1 MIIKRYSAFLLALA
15 VSVFSMSA
23 QTASFLNVPDDAKD
37 LGMGG
42 VSFVRDAECVL
53 DDTSLTADVSY
64 FRWSP
69 KGVGSNLIDVDVNY
83 SFGRIGVFGEV
94 RMNGY
99 ASYPM
104 FDGSGN
110 GTGEYKPNEMMAG
123 VGAAYAITDGLA
135 VSVLAKYVGSKL
147 APEANAN
154 AFCADVNLVYR
165 HDALTAGLLAANL
178 GSGLN
183 YGSSK
188 VALPMMVKAGAAYDL
203 GFGDDFDLQLGLDA
217 GYMAQ
222 SGHNAVVASAGA
234 DLKMFDIASV
244 RAGYHFSSNTAFD
257 PSYIS
262 AGLGVDVSVI
272 SISAAYLFGPS
283 PMSGTL
289 CAAIG
294 VRF

>member
-1 MIIKRYSAFLLALA
+1 MIIKRYSAFLLTLV
-15 VSVFSMSA
+15 VSAFSMSA

-53 DDTSLTADVSY
+53 DETSLNADFSY

-69 KGVGSNLIDVDVNY
+69 KGVGTNLIDVDINY
-83 SFGRIGVFGEV
+83 SFGKIGIFGEA

-104 FDGSGN
+104 FDGMGN

-123 VGAAYAITDGLA
+123 IGAAYAITDGLA
-135 VSVLAKYVGSKL
+135 VSVLAKYVGSSL
-147 APEANAN
+147 APEAKAN
-154 AFCADVNLVYR
+154 AFCADVNLLYR
-165 HDALTAGLLAANL
+165 NKDLTVGLLAANL
-178 GSGLN
+178 GSSLDFGTA
-183 YGSSK
+183 K
-188 VALPMMVKAGAAYDL
+188 VALPMAVKAGAAYDL
-203 GFGDDFDLQLGLDA
+203 GLGENFGLQLGLDA

-244 RAGYHFSSNTAFD
+244 RAGYHFSSNNAFD

>member
-1 MIIKRYSAFLLALA
+1 MRIKRYSALLLALVA
-15 VSVFSMSA
+15 SVFSMSA

-53 DDTSLTADVSY
+53 DDTSLNADVSY

-69 KGVGSNLIDVDVNY
+69 KGVATNLIDVDVNY
-83 SFGRIGVFGEV
+83 SFGKVGIIAEA

-104 FDGSGN
+104 FDGMGN
-110 GTGEYKPNEMMAG
+110 GTGEYKPSEMMAG
-123 VGAAYAITDGLA
+123 IGAAYAITDGLA
-135 VSVLAKYVGSKL
+135 VSVLAKYVGSNL
-147 APEANAN
+147 APEAKAN
-154 AFCADVNLVYR
+154 AFCADVNLLYR
-165 HDALTAGLLAANL
+165 NKDLTVGLLAANL
-178 GSGLN
+178 GSSLDFGTA
-183 YGSSK
+183 K
-188 VALPMMVKAGAAYDL
+188 VALPMAVKAGAAYDL
-203 GFGDDFDLQLGLDA
+203 GLGENFDLQLGLDA
-217 GYMAQ
+217 GYMTQ

-234 DLKMFDIASV
+234 DFKMFDIASV
-244 RAGYHFSSNTAFD
+244 RAGYHFSSNNAFD

-294 VRF
+294 IRF

>member
-1 MIIKRYSAFLLALA
+1 MRIKRYSALLLALA

-23 QTASFLNVPDDAKD
+23 QTASFLNVPDDARD

-42 VSFVRDAECVL
+42 VSFIRDAECVI
-53 DDTSLTADVSY
+53 DETSLTADVSY

-69 KGVGSNLIDVDVNY
+69 KGVGTNIIDADVNY
-83 SFGRIGVFGEV
+83 SFGKIGIFGEA

-110 GTGEYKPNEMMAG
+110 GTGEYKPNELMAG
-123 VGAAYAITDGLA
+123 IGAAYAITDGLA
-135 VSVLAKYVGSKL
+135 VSVLAKYVGSNL
-147 APEANAN
+147 APEAKAN
-154 AFCADVNLVYR
+154 AFCADINLLYR
-165 HDALTAGLLAANL
+165 HNALTAGLLAANL
-178 GSGLN
+178 GSSLN
-183 YGSSK
+183 FGTAK
-188 VALPMMVKAGAAYDL
+188 VALPMLVKAGAAYDF
-203 GFGDDFDLQLGLDA
+203 GFGDDFALQLGLDA
-217 GYMAQ
+217 GYMTQ

-272 SISAAYLFGPS
+272 SISAAYLFAPS

-289 CAAIG
+289 CAAVG

>member
-1 MIIKRYSAFLLALA
+1 MIIKRYSALLLTLV
-15 VSVFSMSA
+15 VSAFSMSA

-53 DDTSLTADVSY
+53 DEASLNADLSY

-69 KGVGSNLIDVDVNY
+69 KGVGTNLIDVDINY
-83 SFGRIGVFGEV
+83 SFGKIGIFGEA

-104 FDGSGN
+104 FDGMGN

-123 VGAAYAITDGLA
+123 IGAAYAITDGLA
-135 VSVLAKYVGSKL
+135 VSVLAKYVGSSL
-147 APEANAN
+147 APEAKAN
-154 AFCADVNLVYR
+154 AFCADVNLLYR
-165 HDALTAGLLAANL
+165 NKDLTVGLLAANL
-178 GSGLN
+178 GSSLDFGTA
-183 YGSSK
+183 K
-188 VALPMMVKAGAAYDL
+188 VALPMAVKAGAAYDL
-203 GFGDDFDLQLGLDA
+203 GLGENFDLQFGLDA

-234 DLKMFDIASV
+234 DFKMFDIASV
-244 RAGYHFSSNTAFD
+244 RAGYHFSSNNAFD

>member
-1 MIIKRYSAFLLALA
+1 MRMKIYSVLLALA

-53 DDTSLTADVSY
+53 DETSLTADVSY

-69 KGVGSNLIDVDVNY
+69 KGVGTNIIDADVNY
-83 SFGRIGVFGEV
+83 SFGKVGIFGEA

-110 GTGEYKPNEMMAG
+110 GTGEYKPKELMAG
-123 VGAAYAITDGLA
+123 IGAAYAITDGLA
-135 VSVLAKYVGSKL
+135 VSVLAKYVGSSL
-147 APEANAN
+147 APEAKAT
-154 AFCADVNLVYR
+154 AFCADVNLLYR
-165 HDALTAGLLAANL
+165 HNDLTVGLLAANL
-178 GSGLN
+178 GSALN
-183 YGSSK
+183 FGTAK
-188 VALPMMVKAGAAYDL
+188 VALPMSVKAGAAYDF

-217 GYMAQ
+217 GYMSQ
-222 SGHNAVVASAGA
+222 SGHNAVVVSAGA

-244 RAGYHFSSNTAFD
+244 RAGYHFSSDTAFD
-257 PSYIS
+257 PSYVS

>member
-1 MIIKRYSAFLLALA
+1 M
-15 VSVFSMSA
+15 FSMSA

-53 DDTSLTADVSY
+53 DETSLNADVSY

-69 KGVGSNLIDVDVNY
+69 KGVGTNLIDVDVNY
-83 SFGRIGVFGEV
+83 SFGKVGIIAEA

-104 FDGSGN
+104 FDGMGN

-123 VGAAYAITDGLA
+123 IGAAYAITDGLA
-135 VSVLAKYVGSKL
+135 VSVLAKYVGSNL
-147 APEANAN
+147 APEAKAN
-154 AFCADVNLVYR
+154 AFCADVNLLYR
-165 HDALTAGLLAANL
+165 NKDLTVGLLAANL
-178 GSGLN
+178 GSSLDFGTA
-183 YGSSK
+183 K
-188 VALPMMVKAGAAYDL
+188 VALPMAVKAGAAYDL
-203 GFGDDFDLQLGLDA
+203 GLGENFDLQLGLDA

-234 DLKMFDIASV
+234 DFKMFDIASV
-244 RAGYHFSSNTAFD
+244 RAGYHFSSNNAFD